1 MAKPEPYFVGIDI
14 GSSKVGVLIG
24 QRDDKGGLEVVGKG
38 LAPNRGTRKGN
49 IVNVEATVEALKAA
63 SEEAEVMAGCE
74 ISRAYVGVA
83 GADIRSVN
91 SRGMVSVSRKDREIS
106 RQDIQRVLEAAQSA
120 ALPSDRE
127 ILHAIPQEFIVDE
140 QGGIGDPLGMLG
152 SRLEV
157 MVHLVTGNV
166 TRSKTLLT
174 CVNRAGIEVVEMVFE
189 PLATA
194 EAILTPDERELGALL
209 IDIGA
214 GTTEY
219 ALFADGEIQYSAVA
233 PVGAGHFTNDLAMVL
248 RTPFAEAE
256 KIKTK
261 HGCCLVSMVTDE
273 EGISVP
279 TVAGGSSRVV
289 PRRELCDILQPRAE
303 ELFNLVRDDLR
314 KYASED
320 SLRGGVVLTGGGAQL
335 DGLLELSEQVFDVGV
350 RYGLPRGLGGLVDVI
365 SSPLWSTASGLL
377 LYGLNA
383 EETRQGKAAQKKK
396 AGFSVRG
403 MMGSLKGMF
412 SDLL

>member
-1 MAKPEPYFVGIDI
+1 MGKPEPYFVGVDI
-14 GSSKVGVLIG
+14 GSSKVGVLIA
-24 QRDDKGGLEVVGKG
+24 QRDDKGGVEVVGKG

-49 IVNVEATVEALKAA
+49 IVNVEATVEALKQA
-63 SEEAEVMAGCE
+63 SEEAEVMAGVE

-83 GADIRSVN
+83 GSDIRGVN
-91 SRGMVSVSRKDREIS
+91 SRGMVSVARKDREIT

-127 ILHAIPQEFIVDE
+127 ILHAVPQEFLVDE
-140 QGGIGDPLGMLG
+140 QGGIADPLGMLG
-152 SRLEV
+152 TRLEV

-194 EAILTPDERELGALL
+194 EAVLTPDERELGVLL

-233 PVGAGHFTNDLAMVL
+233 PVGAGHFTNDLATVL
-248 RTPFAEAE
+248 RTPFGEAE
-256 KIKTK
+256 RIKIKQ
-261 HGCCLVSMVTDE
+261 GCCLPSMIAEE
-273 EGISVP
+273 EGIAVP
-279 TVAGGSSRVV
+279 TVAGGTSRVV
-289 PRRELCDILQPRAE
+289 PRRELCEILQPRAE
-303 ELFNLVRDDLR
+303 ELFGLVREDLV
-314 KYASED
+314 KNAPDEG
-320 SLRGGVVLTGGGAQL
+320 LRGGVVLTGGGAQL
-335 DGLLELSEQVFDVGV
+335 DGLLELAEQIFNAGV

-365 SSPLWSTASGLL
+365 GSPSWATASGLL
-377 LYGLNA
+377 VYALAA
-383 EETRQGKAAQKKK
+383 EESQGRTQKKK

-403 MMGSLKGMF
+403 MMGSLRGMF

>member
-1 MAKPEPYFVGIDI
+1 MPKPEPYFVGVDI

-24 QRDDKGGLEVVGKG
+24 QRDDKGNLEVVGKG

-49 IVNVEATVEALKAA
+49 IVNVEATVEALKQA
-63 SEEAEVMAGCE
+63 SEEAEVMAGVE

-91 SRGMVSVSRKDREIS
+91 SRGMVSVSRKDREIT
-106 RQDIQRVLEAAQSA
+106 RQDIQRVLDAAKSA

-174 CVNRAGIEVVEMVFE
+174 CVNRAGIEVVEIVFE

-194 EAILTPDERELGALL
+194 EAVLTPDERELGALL
-209 IDIGA
+209 VDVGA

-219 ALFADGEIQYSAVA
+219 ALFADGEIRYSAVA
-233 PVGAGHFTNDLAMVL
+233 PIGAGHFTNDLAMVL

-256 KIKTK
+256 RIKSK
-261 HGCCLVSMVTDE
+261 QGCCLPSMVADE

-279 TVAGGSSRVV
+279 TVAGGTARVV

-303 ELFNLVRDDLR
+303 ELLGMIREDLL
-314 KYASED
+314 KHASEE
-320 SLRGGVVLTGGGAQL
+320 SLRGGVILTGGGAQL
-335 DGLLELSEQVFDVGV
+335 DGLLELSEQVFDAGV

-365 SSPLWSTASGLL
+365 SSPSWSTASGLL
-377 LYGLNA
+377 LYARAA
-383 EETRQGKAAQKKK
+383 EETQGKVQKKT
-396 AGFSVRG
+396 GWSVRG
-403 MMGSLKGMF
+403 MVGSLRGMF
-412 SDLL
+412 ADLL

>member
-1 MAKPEPYFVGIDI
+1 MPKPEPYFVGIDI

-24 QRDDKGGLEVVGKG
+24 QRDGKNGIEVVGKG

-49 IVNVEATVEALKAA
+49 IVNVEATVDALKQA
-63 SEEAEVMAGCE
+63 SEEAEVMAGVE

-83 GADIRSVN
+83 GADVRSVN
-91 SRGMVSVSRKDREIS
+91 SRGMVSVSRKDREIT

-174 CVNRAGIEVVEMVFE
+174 CINRAGIEVAEMVFE

-194 EAILTPDERELGALL
+194 EAVLTPDERELGALL
-209 IDIGA
+209 LDVGA

-219 ALFADGEIQYSAVA
+219 ALFLDGEIRYSAVA
-233 PVGAGHFTNDLAMVL
+233 PIGAGHFTNDLAMVL
-248 RTPFAEAE
+248 RTPFNEAE
-256 KIKTK
+256 RIKVQ
-261 HGCCLVSMVTDE
+261 HGCCLPSMATEDEGVS
-273 EGISVP
+273 IP
-279 TVAGGSSRVV
+279 TVAGGSARIV
-289 PRRELCDILQPRAE
+289 PKRELCDILQPRAE
-303 ELFNLVRDDLR
+303 ELCTMIREDLN
-314 KYASED
+314 KHATDEN
-320 SLRGGVVLTGGGAQL
+320 LRGGIILTGGGAQL
-335 DGLLELSEQVFDVGV
+335 DGLLEMCEQVFDAGV
-350 RYGLPRGLGGLVDVI
+350 RYGLPRGLGGLMDVI
-365 SSPLWSTASGLL
+365 SSPTWSTASGLL
-377 LYGLNA
+377 LYARNA
-383 EETRQGKAAQKKK
+383 EELLGKMSHKKSTW
-396 AGFSVRG
+396 SVRG
-403 MMGSLKGMF
+403 MVGSLRGMF
-412 SDLL
+412 ADLL

>member
-24 QRDDKGGLEVVGKG
+24 QRDAKGSIEVVGKG

-49 IVNVEATVEALKAA
+49 IVNVEATVEALKQA
-63 SEEAEVMAGCE
+63 SEEAEVMAGVE

-91 SRGMVSVSRKDREIS
+91 SRGMVSVSRKDREIT

-127 ILHAIPQEFIVDE
+127 ILHAVPQEFIVDE
-140 QGGIGDPLGMLG
+140 QGGIDDPLGMLG
-152 SRLEV
+152 TRLEV
-157 MVHLVTGNV
+157 MVHLVTSNI
-166 TRSKTLLT
+166 TRSRTLLT
-174 CVNRAGIEVVEMVFE
+174 CVNRAGVEVVEMVFE

-194 EAILTPDERELGALL
+194 EAVLSPDERELGVLL
-209 IDIGA
+209 VDIGA

-219 ALFADGEIQYSAVA
+219 ALFIDGEIQYSAVA
-233 PVGAGHFTNDLAMVL
+233 PIGAGHFTNDLAMVL

-256 KIKTK
+256 RIKIKQ
-261 HGCCLVSMVTDE
+261 GCCLPSMVTE
-273 EGISVP
+273 EDGISIP

-289 PRRELCDILQPRAE
+289 PKRELCEILQPRAE
-303 ELFNLVRDDLR
+303 ELFNMVRDDLR
-314 KYASED
+314 KHATDEG
-320 SLRGGVVLTGGGAQL
+320 LRGGVVLTGGGAQL
-335 DGLLELSEQVFDVGV
+335 DGLLELAEQVFDAGV

-365 SSPLWSTASGLL
+365 SSPTWSTASGLL
-377 LYGLNA
+377 LYAQGA
-383 EETRQGKAAQKKK
+383 EETQGKVQKRS
-396 AGFSVRG
+396 GFSVRS
-403 MMGSLKGMF
+403 MVGSLRGMF